1 MNDHVNP
8 KHIPIM
14 AINEAGERHPLRF
27 DPDGASIGPKVP
39 ESLLIRWKAML
50 TNCAKAQARLHSSYE
65 RTFKEQ
71 EACVRVMRGLLEDA
85 SGIADDLRAL
95 GNLLDMALNSQ
106 NVEENLAQALRL
118 VDGSM
123 TTMADRLNSL
133 EEQGDAARARHF
145 Q

>member
-1 MNDHVNP
+1 
-8 KHIPIM
+8 M
-14 AINEAGERHPLRF
+14 AINETGERHPLRF
-27 DPDGASIGPKVP
+27 DPDGASIGPEVP

-50 TNCAKAQARLHSSYE
+50 TNCAKAQARLHYFYE

-85 SGIADDLRAL
+85 SGIADDLRDL
-95 GNLLDMALNSQ
+95 GNLFDMALNSQ
-106 NVEENLAQALRL
+106 SVEGNLAQALRL
-118 VDGSM
+118 VVGPM
-123 TTMADRLNSL
+123 MTMADRLNSV